1 LLRGTLAVGEE
12 PAPAQAGVS
21 SLCTRRSA
29 WIQHKAWRPTPAC
42 ARAGRELAGIVAD
55 QHGVGQKAVCLDAAP
70 QRPLGG
76 DQHRVRG
83 HPQRRDAEPVEVRLP
98 GGVVGEVLVGMRRQA
113 LDDRAGQS
121 LPLRRQG
128 LRPRM

>member
-1 LLRGTLAVGEE
+1 
-12 PAPAQAGVS
+12 
-21 SLCTRRSA
+21 
-29 WIQHKAWRPTPAC
+29 
-42 ARAGRELAGIVAD
+42 
-55 QHGVGQKAVCLDAAP
+55 VCLDAAP

-76 DQHRVRG
+76 DQRRVGG
-83 HPQRRDAEPVEVRLP
+83 HPQRRYAEPVEVRLP
-98 GGVVGEVLVGMRRQA
+98 GGLIGEVLVGMRGQA